1 MSNRIVTSKCVGII
15 HLLRVVL
22 LLFYKA
28 EKVVNEIDLV
38 VVITQVFIQTTIRF
52 GNCVELWSHIGACVE
67 NDVSANHTIRI

>member
-1 MSNRIVTSKCVGII
+1 MLLPETQIGNYNINTHSLMSNRIVTSKCVGII

-52 GNCVELWSHIGACVE
+52 GNCVEL
-67 NDVSANHTIRI
+67 